1 MRFEYK
7 REINYYETDKMG
19 VVHHSNYIR
28 FLEEARCKWLKELGI
43 SMEYMEEIG
52 YTIPTLEVNCKYLK
66 HVTSGDIII
75 IRPIVTEYNGVRMT
89 VLYEVLNIKTKKEV
103 IKAWTK
109 HCFTNSK
116 LRPIN
121 MKKNNIQIYEIF
133 ERLCKN
139 NNPRLITVDCYFEI
153 F

>member
-43 SMEYMEEIG
+43 SMEFLEENG
-52 YTIPTLEVNCKYLK
+52 YTIPTLEVNCQYKT

-75 IRPIVTEYNGVRMT
+75 VRPIVTEYNGVRMT
-89 VLYEVLNIKTKKEV
+89 VSYEVINSKTGKEV
-103 IKAWTK
+103 IKAWTR
-109 HCFTNSK
+109 HCFTNK
-116 LRPIN
+116 ELKPIN
-121 MKKNNIQIYEIF
+121 MKKNNIKIHNIF
-133 ERLCKN
+133 EELKCN
-139 NNPRLITVDCYFEI
+139 
-153 F
+153 